1 MTMLSHLV
9 RKYQQACSD
18 QAKLRTI
25 TEKNKKEMKIMS
37 GIQDINRKVAS
48 EKTLKNCRMIQ
59 ANSDLRLRKIVT

>member
-9 RKYQQACSD
+9 KKYQQACSD

-37 GIQDINRKVAS
+37 GIHDIH
-48 EKTLKNCRMIQ
+48 
-59 ANSDLRLRKIVT
+59 